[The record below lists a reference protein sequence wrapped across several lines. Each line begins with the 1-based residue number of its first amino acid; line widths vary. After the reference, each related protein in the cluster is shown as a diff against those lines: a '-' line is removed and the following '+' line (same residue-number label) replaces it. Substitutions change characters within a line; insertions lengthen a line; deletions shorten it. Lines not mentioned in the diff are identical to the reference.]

1 MPSKLV
7 IFCYDFAWAS
17 SLMRVLQTLGYNI
30 IMPTSNGYILFILN
44 PNLVK
49 FVSNV
54 KSQMYTCIFYFFL
67 GIKHI
72 YAFQWNKFHSKIN
85 HGVKHINKI
94 YELSLISSSLSIFWP
109 TFNHNT
115 ISINPNLKC
124 FSAKICQH
132 IYQS

>member
-54 KSQMYTCIFYFFL
+54 KSQMYTFIFYFFL
-67 GIKHI
+67 ESSI
-72 YAFQWNKFHSKIN
+72 YI
-85 HGVKHINKI
+85 
-94 YELSLISSSLSIFWP
+94 LSNETNFTQKLIME
-109 TFNHNT
+109 
-115 ISINPNLKC
+115 
-124 FSAKICQH
+124 
-132 IYQS
+132 